1 MGNTVEDKAASPIL
15 LVAILIC
22 RRVLDWILIFEDF
35 YLSFLGIIQF
45 FTYFLLRVWKVCVEC
60 TTTCAE
66 APTQKISSN
75 GNGTESST
83 PKLFSWENV
92 DDDNKLSIGEVK
104 MMMEKLGTSCD
115 VEDHDNYEVRVGPDE
130 IAALFEEEPSPEEV
144 KEAFDMFD
152 ENNDGFIDAGELE
165 KVLSTLGI
173 LDHLEAD
180 QCQKMISVFDE
191 NGDGRVDFNEFV
203 KLLEYSFC

>member
-1 MGNTVEDKAASPIL
+1 MVDSVPHFKPPSAVACPLNMGNTVEDKAASPIL

-35 YLSFLGIIQF
+35 YLSFL
-45 FTYFLLRVWKVCVEC
+45 
-60 TTTCAE
+60 E

>member
-1 MGNTVEDKAASPIL
+1 MGNTVEDKAASPIS
-15 LVAILIC
+15 LVAILLC
-22 RRVLDWILIFEDF
+22 RRVLLDWILIFEDF
-35 YLSFLGIIQF
+35 YSRFLGVIQF
-45 FTYFLLRVWKVCVEC
+45 FTYFLHRVWKVCVEC

-66 APTQKISSN
+66 APTQKLSSN

-115 VEDHDNYEVRVGPDE
+115 VEDHENY
-130 IAALFEEEPSPEEV
+130 AALFEEEPSPEEV

-180 QCQKMISVFDE
+180 QCQRMISVFDE
-191 NGDGRVDFNEFV
+191 NADGRIDFNEFV